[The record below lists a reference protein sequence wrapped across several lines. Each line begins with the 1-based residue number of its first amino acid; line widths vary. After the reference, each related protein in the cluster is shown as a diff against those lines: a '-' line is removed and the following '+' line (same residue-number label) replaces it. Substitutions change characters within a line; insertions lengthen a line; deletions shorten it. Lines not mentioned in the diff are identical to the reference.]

1 MLSLFDKMFI
11 KRFCLPADSDIH
23 LYETGKCKM
32 CVYEHFNHVSCVF
45 NGNGKLKKVRVLSF
59 GVNQMGNKNGNHPGV
74 HAECDGL
81 SKLIPRR
88 HKKRLETINILVLR
102 LSGKNKLQSSKPCI
116 NCIETMKSMPPKMG
130 YIIKNI
136 YYSDSNG
143 NIIKTNLNSLDAEEK
158 HYSRCSRTG
167 VPPTIIRG

>member
-11 KRFCLPADSDIH
+11 KRFCLPVDSDIH
-23 LYETGKCKM
+23 LYETGKCM
-32 CVYEHFNHVSCVF
+32 IPLCVYEHYNHVACIF
-45 NGNGKLKKVRVLSF
+45 NGNGKFKKVKVLSF
-59 GVNQMGNKNGNHPGV
+59 GVNQMGTKQMGNKNGV

-102 LSGKNKLQSSKPCI
+102 LSGKNKLQSSKPCVS
-116 NCIETMKSMPPKMG
+116 CIETMKFVPQKMG

-136 YYSDSNG
+136 YYSNSDG
-143 NIIKTNLNSLDAEEK
+143 NIIKTNLQSLDTEEK
-158 HYSRCSRTG
+158 HYSRQFRLRSG
-167 VPPTIIRG
+167 LK